1 MTRRIIFSF
10 AVILLAV
17 SSFHG
22 CAHNPRFLVQVD
34 SIRDASPSAEKKS
47 YLLLPA
53 NDKELNLDDLQ
64 FKEFGGYVQRA
75 LMKKGYT
82 IPGKPEDLQVIILM
96 GYGIG
101 DPQTHHF
108 AFSYPIFGQTGG
120 GYSTFNASTYGSGG
134 YAHTTGSIQQMPTFG
149 VVGSGIA
156 AGSITTYQRYLILWA
171 TDVDEYKKSGKIK
184 TLWKTTVTS
193 EGVSNDLRRV
203 FPVMVTAALPY
214 IGSNTGQKVT
224 IKMKENDEAVLALKG
239 KSKKS
244 KQ

>member
-1 MTRRIIFSF
+1 MTIRNFLSLLL
-10 AVILLAV
+10 VISVESTFL
-17 SSFHG
+17 G
-22 CAHNPRFLVQVD
+22 CAHHPRFIVQVD

-75 LMKKGYT
+75 LTMKGYS
-82 IPGKPEDLQVIILM
+82 IPNKPENLQVIILM

-120 GYSTFNASTYGSGG
+120 GYSTFNASSYGTGG
-134 YAHTTGSIQQMPTFG
+134 YANTTGSIQQMPTFG

-156 AGSITTYQRYLILWA
+156 AGSFTTYQRYLILWG

-193 EGVSNDLRRV
+193 EGVSDDLRLV
-203 FPVMVTAALPY
+203 FPIMVTAAMPY
-214 IGSNTGQKVT
+214 IGSNTGHKVT
-224 IKMKENDEAVLALKG
+224 IKLKENDESVLKLKG
-239 KSKKS
+239 IKK
-244 KQ
+244 KDK